1 LKEHLAKKGFDPL
14 MGARPMARL
23 IQDTIRRALADE
35 LLFGKLQHGGKVT
48 IDLAEGEKI
57 VLKFEEQPAAAVT

>member
-1 LKEHLAKKGFDPL
+1 

-48 IDLAEGEKI
+48 IDVDDAEKI
-57 VLKFEEQPAAAVT
+57 ALAFEPAVAAPPAPVQPLA